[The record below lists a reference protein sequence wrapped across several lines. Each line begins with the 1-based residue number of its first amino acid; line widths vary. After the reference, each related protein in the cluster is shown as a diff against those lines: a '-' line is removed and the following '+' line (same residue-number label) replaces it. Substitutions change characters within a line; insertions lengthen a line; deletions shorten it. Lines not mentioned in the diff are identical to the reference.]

1 MSYEATNQ
9 TKPASAILYKTTA
22 SAILPA
28 SAISKYKNSTSVPF
42 KFNNTI
48 NNTNYNLQ
56 IPFKFNNTINNTNYN
71 FQIPFKFN
79 NTINN
84 TNYNTNETSTSTSTY
99 ILILS
104 SYI

>member
-22 SAILPA
+22 PAILPA

-71 FQIPFKFN
+71 
-79 NTINN
+79 
-84 TNYNTNETSTSTSTY
+84 TNETSTSTSTY

-104 SYI
+104 SYIYLS